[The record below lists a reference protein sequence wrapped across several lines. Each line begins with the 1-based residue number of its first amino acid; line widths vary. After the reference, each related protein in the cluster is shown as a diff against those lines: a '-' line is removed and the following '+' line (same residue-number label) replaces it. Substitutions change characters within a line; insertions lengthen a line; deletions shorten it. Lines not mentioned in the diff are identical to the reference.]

1 MPPPLPSETKSK
13 YGISRSHI
21 PLPRQGT
28 LDGFFS
34 RRSDS
39 NFPPARTPAAAKKT
53 SPAQPA
59 QKSNFA
65 VVIKSSPR
73 KPSRTTPTR
82 TVEDDADDLVISDL
96 SPQFR
101 RLAAQAASSVSL
113 SKPALPDMDIDEPED
128 EVEAEAEAEVEE
140 AVSSG
145 ATPQP
150 QPKRRG
156 RPKGALNKFPRDAGE
171 GPRKLRPDRPKA
183 GQMYAGKQKRRGRPP
198 RAASPQPR
206 AIYEGLSPHFNVYI
220 CEWEGCVAELHNF
233 STLQKHV
240 AVAHARNQPYRC
252 HWAKCAKQ
260 QPPRDFPTS
269 EDLESHIEDLH
280 MLPVAWQVG
289 DGPQVSVKRYA
300 PNDGTELPDYLFDE
314 AGNQITPSI
323 QDQREEDFLTWRN
336 NRRKLKDLLLLR
348 DQNLPS
354 EEEDNGA
361 EDMPVDE

>member
-1 MPPPLPSETKSK
+1 M
-13 YGISRSHI
+13 
-21 PLPRQGT
+21 
-28 LDGFFS
+28 
-34 RRSDS
+34 
-39 NFPPARTPAAAKKT
+39 
-53 SPAQPA
+53 
-59 QKSNFA
+59 
-65 VVIKSSPR
+65 
-73 KPSRTTPTR
+73 
-82 TVEDDADDLVISDL
+82 
-96 SPQFR
+96 
-101 RLAAQAASSVSL
+101 SL

-128 EVEAEAEAEVEE
+128 EVEAEAEAEVE
-140 AVSSG
+140 AASSG
-145 ATPQP
+145 TTPQP

-240 AVAHARNQPYRC
+240 AVAHARNPPYRC
-252 HWAKCAKQ
+252 QWAKCAKQ
-260 QPPRDFPTS
+260 QPIRDFPTS

-348 DQNLPS
+348 DQNLLS